1 MSTAASETSQILYPV
16 SITMLASVTH
26 TNYNLHKAVKTM
38 SLGQL
43 MWHQWHHNCFLNVR
57 QTWAEAVPLTVALW
71 FKWWTID
78 CPLCVKLLATE
89 PAQMKWFQLHSQTGF
104 IFDLCKNAKHNVL
117 YLIPYQP
124 GCVQACAAQR
134 VTTTAHRICMF
145 RQDMDCTTNFSEVG
159 QKRNSTEL

>member
-16 SITMLASVTH
+16 SITMLASVTR

-78 CPLCVKLLATE
+78 CPLCVKLLAPE
-89 PAQMKWFQLHSQTGF
+89 PWRRLKWNDFSFT
-104 IFDLCKNAKHNVL
+104 AKLDL
-117 YLIPYQP
+117 YLISAKMQSITSYIWYLTSLGVYKHVQLKGSQP
-124 GCVQACAAQR
+124 QPTGFACSGRIWIALQTSQR
-134 VTTTAHRICMF
+134 
-145 RQDMDCTTNFSEVG
+145 
-159 QKRNSTEL
+159 